1 MRRLLFSL
9 ALGVMLS
16 ACVAAHGRAEALY
29 PFEGAR
35 PAPESVARVEGY
47 ILEIDDKRV
56 NEGKVYEVLPGCHAI
71 RTPERWGRGDSTG
84 AVSVR
89 TGQRG
94 FSIDAKPGYT
104 YDVEITARF
113 LGGGPMGLAAL
124 QVTETDA
131 SGKKTPDFRPRA
143 SPVCVGETSD

>member
-1 MRRLLFSL
+1 MGWCGTYPSLQRRFGVARARRWRRGRGARCGRQSSRAPRREMTRLLFSL

-104 YDVEITARF
+104 YDVEIT
-113 LGGGPMGLAAL
+113 
-124 QVTETDA
+124 
-131 SGKKTPDFRPRA
+131 
-143 SPVCVGETSD
+143 